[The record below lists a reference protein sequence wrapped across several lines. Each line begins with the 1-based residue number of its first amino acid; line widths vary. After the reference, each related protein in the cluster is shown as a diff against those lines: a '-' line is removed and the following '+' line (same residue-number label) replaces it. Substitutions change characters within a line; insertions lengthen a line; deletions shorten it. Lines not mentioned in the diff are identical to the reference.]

1 MYSVQVI
8 NALVCLYLIL
18 LTLECFILQSS
29 VRQTTLLDCLTPYL
43 NTASVLTPSLYTVSL
58 ISSMTLSSEGV
69 PGVLGVQGDGVWAEG
84 VAGVLGVQGD
94 GVRAHE
100 EGVFVDEAGVEGGY
114 GP

>member
-1 MYSVQVI
+1 MKDVQVI

-43 NTASVLTPSLYTVSL
+43 NTASVLTAPLYTVSL

-69 PGVLGVQGDGVWAEG
+69 AGVLGVWAEG
-84 VAGVLGVQGD
+84 VAGVLGVKGD
-94 GVRAHE
+94 GVHE

-114 GP
+114 RL

>member
-1 MYSVQVI
+1 MNDVQI
-8 NALVCLYLIL
+8 TNALVYLYLIL
-18 LTLECFILQSS
+18 LAFECFILQSS
-29 VRQTTLLDCLTPYL
+29 VRQTTLLDCFTPYL

-69 PGVLGVQGDGVWAEG
+69 PGVLGVWAEG
-84 VAGVLGVQGD
+84 VAGVLGVKGD
-94 GVRAHE
+94 GVHE